1 MNFSSIKSF
10 SDSMLERFN
19 LNYFFGQPQ
28 ETKTFWFL
36 LIIVCIFVLFVLSY
50 YIYLYFKSKK
60 NIPYKLYSRTFLWPN
75 LLMSVLFLMHLFGRY
90 ENLVVFSW
98 RFWMYLIITS
108 LITFNGWFFVKR
120 KNQLDDEILVLAD
133 QIRKQ
138 KWLKSRKKQNK

>member
-1 MNFSSIKSF
+1 
-10 SDSMLERFN
+10 
-19 LNYFFGQPQ
+19 
-28 ETKTFWFL
+28 
-36 LIIVCIFVLFVLSY
+36 
-50 YIYLYFKSKK
+50 
-60 NIPYKLYSRTFLWPN
+60 
-75 LLMSVLFLMHLFGRY
+75 MSVLFLMHLFGRY